1 MFLASGVKIVQ
12 RRFKFDF
19 VFHEVSA
26 VPSEVA
32 GTWYIHGPDLNTGLP
47 RGQQSV
53 FGLLVRAVSSADA
66 DQTRE
71 RHLPTGSKHGSAIV
85 SSRAKV
91 LFRTQ
96 GASVPLRPPGLGPLQ
111 RCQGDHWAC

>member
-1 MFLASGVKIVQ
+1 MFLASGVKIVK

-19 VFHEVSA
+19 LFHKVST
-26 VPSEVA
+26 VHSEVA
-32 GTWYIHGPDLNTGLP
+32 GMWHIHGPDLNTGPL

-53 FGLLVRAVSSADA
+53 FGLPVRAVSSADA
-66 DQTRE
+66 DETRE
-71 RHLPTGSKHGSAIV
+71 RHLPTGRKHGSAIV
-85 SSRAKV
+85 SSRAKL

-111 RCQGDHWAC
+111 RYQGDHWAC